1 MNQRSVIQLNTMAS
15 VFMQNHEHW
24 LLIAQED
31 LDSAKHL
38 LSVPFMTALF
48 HIQQCAEKSLKAYL
62 AFKKSKMIKT
72 HDLVRL
78 VDICMEFD
86 KNFETLR
93 FVALVLTPYETAGR
107 YPETSFTKPSREKI
121 KELTTQSESVFN
133 FITDKIGFNKT
144 L

>member
-1 MNQRSVIQLNTMAS
+1 MGT
-15 VFMQNHEHW
+15 VFMQKHEHW

-38 LSVPFMTALF
+38 FLVPFMTGLF

-62 AFKKSKMIKT
+62 MLKKGMVIKT

-78 VDICMEFD
+78 VDTCMEFD

-93 FVALVLTPYETAGR
+93 LFAAVLTPYEVAGR
-107 YPETSFTKPSREKI
+107 YPDNPFPPLNT
-121 KELTTQSESVFN
+121 KELIELTEQSEYVFN
-133 FITDKIGFNKT
+133 FIQNKINVKRT
-144 L
+144 K